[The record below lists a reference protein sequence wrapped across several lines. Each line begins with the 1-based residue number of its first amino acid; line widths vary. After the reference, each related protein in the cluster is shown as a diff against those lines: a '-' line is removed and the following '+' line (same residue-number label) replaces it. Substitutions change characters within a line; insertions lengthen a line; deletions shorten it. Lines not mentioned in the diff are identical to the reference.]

1 MCPASVGAC
10 RWKWKFDVFVV
21 TLHIVAR
28 DRAGIYSEGIQQ
40 GAPQAIR
47 AAQTAAAPAA
57 SPAPYSQ
64 RQSTIRRLRGQRS
77 PAARAGES
85 AEIAPATYALIPQ
98 HAQIAALMQR
108 CADSLPAVLRADCAV
123 SSTYPCVAEPLLA
136 YPITAFYGTE
146 DTMVSRGHMLNWR
159 DQTSAPFY
167 CMNCRTII
175 FFIHSARTQ
184 RLDLISAVLNADS
197 ASD

>member
-1 MCPASVGAC
+1 MRLAVN
-10 RWKWKFDVFVV
+10 
-21 TLHIVAR
+21 
-28 DRAGIYSEGIQQ
+28 
-40 GAPQAIR
+40 
-47 AAQTAAAPAA
+47 AALPNAA
-57 SPAPYSQ
+57 
-64 RQSTIRRLRGQRS
+64 
-77 PAARAGES
+77 AARA
-85 AEIAPATYALIPQ
+85 ALEQALAAYRTTHAGIPQ

>member
-1 MCPASVGAC
+1 M
-10 RWKWKFDVFVV
+10 
-21 TLHIVAR
+21 H
-28 DRAGIYSEGIQQ
+28 YSGSRSMRL
-40 GAPQAIR
+40 AVN
-47 AAQTAAAPAA
+47 AALPNAA
-57 SPAPYSQ
+57 
-64 RQSTIRRLRGQRS
+64 
-77 PAARAGES
+77 AARA
-85 AEIAPATYALIPQ
+85 ALEQALAAYRTTHAGIPQ